1 MEFLARVVALFR
13 QSGELKP
20 GSGMVSGVIAL
31 ALALLCLLGVAAFHF
46 PEYLSTPELRK
57 QYSVDAL
64 RQLMLVALLIAGGL
78 SLANIVLG
86 RQRWLSGTALL
97 AVLLAVAA
105 GGPQVPVGD
114 FPTGTPYIGMD
125 WFILDL
131 LGSTLVFV
139 LLEKLFPLYRDQ
151 PVFRI
156 EWQTDLTHF
165 LVNHLL
171 VGLTLLV
178 VNLLIHRF
186 FGWAFYAP
194 LQQAVRGLPF
204 AVELFACLLFADLV
218 QYWTHR
224 AYHELPFLW
233 RFHAVHHSTRVLD
246 WMAGSRLHLL
256 EVIATRVSILGAL
269 YVLGFSKGVMDAYI
283 LIVGFQAVLNHSN
296 VRLRWG
302 PLKVLIVTPDFHHWH
317 HASDRAALDRNYAA
331 HFAFLDHLF
340 GTVARTDRPFP
351 EKYGV
356 LGDYMPSGF
365 VKQQLF
371 PFTWREQQDAAPA
384 DHEDRR

>member
-1 MEFLARVVALFR
+1 MKLLARVVALFR

-46 PEYLSTPELRK
+46 PEYLSTPELRQ
-57 QYSVDAL
+57 QYSVEAL
-64 RQLMLVALLIAGGL
+64 RQLMLVALMIAGWL

-105 GGPQVPVGD
+105 GGPQVPIGE

-194 LQQAVRGLPF
+194 LQQAVQALPF
-204 AVELFACLLFADLV
+204 AVELFACLLVADLV

-302 PLKVLIVTPDFHHWH
+302 PLRYLIVTPDFHHWH

-331 HFAFLDHLF
+331 HFAFLDYLF

-356 LGDYMPSGF
+356 LGDYMPAGF

-371 PFTWREQQDAAPA
+371 PFTWREKPDAAPA
-384 DHEDRR
+384 DRDGAP

>member
-194 LQQAVRGLPF
+194 LQQAVQGLPF